1 MSTRYMYN
9 QCFSTKL
16 AGLQFWLSK
25 SLFEH
30 YIYTNDYS
38 NSLNEGDVR
47 DTCGAFSPSLFKV
60 IPVPSDNIFSKV
72 HIKEFLLSRHCNEVV
87 LIIIAVIKASK
98 AKIIAPKQISII
110 P

>member
-30 YIYTNDYS
+30 YDYS
-38 NSLNEGDVR
+38 NLLNEGDIR
-47 DTCGAFSPSLFKV
+47 DTCGAFLPLLFKV
-60 IPVPSDNIFSKV
+60 IPVPSDNISSKV
-72 HIKEFLLSRHCNEVV
+72 HIKEFLFSRH
-87 LIIIAVIKASK
+87 
-98 AKIIAPKQISII
+98 
-110 P
+110 